1 MDLIPDSTPIPCS
14 HGLSEILFNNEDI
27 EFLPIPITD
36 QEQLAYLASPTATHH
51 DNLVHQHWIIHY
63 EPRRPQVNASTAR
76 RQLFPSFIR

>member
-1 MDLIPDSTPIPCS
+1 MDLIADSTPIPCS
-14 HGLSEILFNNEDI
+14 HALSEILFNNEDI

-36 QEQLAYLASPTATHH
+36 QEQLAYLASPTATH
-51 DNLVHQHWIIHY
+51 QHWIIHY